1 MIVTLPVRGSM
12 LRFDY
17 MHSDFH
23 PIFLFLGEAQ
33 DLSRL
38 AMLLRDFARAPR
50 EISLDPL
57 GENTAPARLTLAI
70 VPSEDSYG
78 MRDVGDRTFNWRL
91 NAWQA
96 ERIAERID
104 VLTPEDNK
112 SGSEILEL
120 GSEGEIPVK
129 VSRGEFTEDFL
140 ITQN

>member
-1 MIVTLPVRGSM
+1 M
-12 LRFDY
+12 LRFGY

-23 PIFLFLGEAQ
+23 PIFLFVGEAQ

-38 AMLLRDFARAPR
+38 ATVLRDFAREPR
-50 EISLDPL
+50 EISLDSLGQGTQPSPL
-57 GENTAPARLTLAI
+57 RLAV

-78 MRDVGDRTFNWRL
+78 MRDLGGRTFNWRL

-104 VLTPEDNK
+104 VLTPADNK

-129 VSRGEFTEDFL
+129 VSRGEFTDDFL
-140 ITQN
+140 ITKN